1 MPGNHMSTPEVRDRL
16 RELAEELGCDE
27 LSELADQ
34 LYRRQPE
41 KRAPRRSPTVTADM
55 AEEIRQYAEENPDAH
70 QQDIAE
76 HFQVNHGRVS
86 EALNHER

>member
-1 MPGNHMSTPEVRDRL
+1 MPSNSMSIPEVRDRL
-16 RELAEELGCDE
+16 RELAEELDCDE

-34 LYRRQPE
+34 LYRKQPE
-41 KRAPRRSPTVTADM
+41 KRAPRRSPVVTAEM
-55 AEEIRQYAEENPDAH
+55 AEEIRQYADHNPDAH

-76 HFQVNHGRVS
+76 HFGVNHGRIS